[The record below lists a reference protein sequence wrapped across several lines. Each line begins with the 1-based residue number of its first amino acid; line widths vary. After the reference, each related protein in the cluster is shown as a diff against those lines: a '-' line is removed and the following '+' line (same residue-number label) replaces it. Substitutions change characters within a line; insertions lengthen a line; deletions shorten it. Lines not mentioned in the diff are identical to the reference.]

1 MTGLIWTIQLVHYPT
16 FDHVADDHF
25 ADFAKF
31 HASRISLIV
40 LPAMIVELF
49 TAFMMLKLYS
59 WSQLNIISILIIWA
73 STFFLSVPCLKTSA
87 IKR

>member
-40 LPAMIVELF
+40 LPAMIVEL
-49 TAFMMLKLYS
+49 L
-59 WSQLNIISILIIWA
+59 QLS
-73 STFFLSVPCLKTSA
+73 
-87 IKR
+87 